1 MKKLKMK
8 DKWLLGAGVLGGIV
22 IGTSLIALIRVL
34 RHRGESEEGAGDEE
48 AQEAQDNE
56 GEQPVRHRRHGR
68 HGDRR
73 AKAGASEERSNT
85 EASSPDAASAQ
96 RH

>member
-8 DKWLLGAGVLGGIV
+8 DRWILVAGVLGGVV
-22 IGTSLIALIRVL
+22 IGTSLFALIRVL
-34 RHRGESEEGAGDEE
+34 RNRSESEEGDEDPQ
-48 AQEAQDNE
+48 AQGKE

-73 AKAGASEERSNT
+73 ARAGAGEDRDTNGSN
-85 EASSPDAASAQ
+85 EGAASTQ